1 MKRFLPISLI
11 IILSIAAKAQT
22 NTWTGDVLGNWGNA
36 TKWSQGH
43 VPTSGEDVVINTSSS
58 INVNS
63 FVGSVNA
70 IRSLKITGGV
80 SVKLSCT
87 VNGTRYL
94 RMSSTS
100 ASSKGLQI
108 DVGNTLI
115 FDATNTTG
123 TGLWICDVT
132 GAAGVTGLVDGTL
145 QFEGTGSGSG
155 GASLN
160 VYTGA
165 SNNASLVVSS
175 TGKIIHML
183 DTGDD
188 NGGTGSYLTMQ
199 SGSIY
204 EQHEDGGI
212 IPFGNWNAGSTVN
225 VITNGATPPVFA
237 GNSYGNVEI
246 NCTGITSP
254 IVFNKDI
261 SFNDFNLVS
270 TGAARVT
277 VKSGAGLIPYVLTIN
292 GTLTVSPASTLE
304 ATNNTNSGDGT
315 GWIKLKGDVFNNGII
330 TENAGGSGTSTIEL
344 NGTTNQNISSSGS
357 WVGNHFYFTMNN
369 PAGATLLS
377 PLLLKCNLILTN
389 GKIRTTATNI
399 LTMSK
404 GPVNSVHWEGGS
416 SASFVEGPMRNVGTG
431 TGFTFP
437 VGKGN
442 IYAPIRYENLIN
454 YFLTDT
460 LMGEYFRVNPGSV
473 YGHNYDPAGNPSID
487 HISNVEYWSVN
498 KISGTTP
505 GTRIVISVNQNSFCT
520 DSNLD
525 STFIARYDGGAGQWT
540 SCTTFRRDGIS
551 NSPPYVFGDIG
562 TTPVP
567 AFGIFT
573 LATNSGSNPLGN
585 GLQSAL
591 PIHLLT
597 FDATKINSSSALVNW
612 QLADLSSAAEKFDV
626 QRAGNDRNFVTI
638 GTLSGKDND
647 RFYDYTDNELKTG
660 VNLYRVRMTDKDGKV
675 TYTRIAAVINEVKG
689 FLLTS
694 LMPTIV
700 TQSTRLTV
708 ASSDKQ
714 RIDIIVTDMQGRVM
728 LRRNFS
734 IVAGNTNID
743 LSMEQLQ
750 SGAYALTAIS
760 EAGQMST
767 IRFIKQ

>member
-1 MKRFLPISLI
+1 MKRFLLPLT
-11 IILSIAAKAQT
+11 ILVSIAVKAQT
-22 NTWTGDVLGNWGNA
+22 NTWTGGLLGNWGNGA
-36 TKWSQGH
+36 NWSQGH
-43 VPTSGEDVVINTSSS
+43 TPTSSEDVVINTNSS

-63 FVGSVNA
+63 FAGNVRA

-80 SVKLSCT
+80 SVKLTCT

-100 ASSKGLQI
+100 TSQRGLVV
-108 DVGNTLI
+108 DAGNTLI

-123 TGLWICDVT
+123 TGFWICDLT
-132 GAAGVTGLVDGTL
+132 GTAGVTGLIDGTL

-165 SNNASLVVSS
+165 SNNANLVVSN

-188 NGGTGSYLTMQ
+188 NGGTGSYLNMQ
-199 SGSIY
+199 SGSVY
-204 EQHEDGGI
+204 EQQEDGGS
-212 IPFGNWNAGSTVN
+212 IPFGNWNAGSTVK

-237 GNSYGNVEI
+237 GNIYGNVEI
-246 NCTGITSP
+246 NCTGLTSP
-254 IVFNKDI
+254 IIFNKDI

-270 TGAARVT
+270 TGAGRVT
-277 VKSGAGLIPYVLTIN
+277 VKSGAGAIPYVLTIN

-315 GWIKLKGDVFNNGII
+315 GWIKLKGHIINNGTI
-330 TENAGGSGTSTIEL
+330 TENAGGSGNSTVEL
-344 NGTTNQNISSSGS
+344 NGTSNQNISGSGT
-357 WVGNHFYFTMNN
+357 WVGNHFFFTMNN

-377 PLLLKCNLILTN
+377 PLLLKCNMILTS

-399 LTMSK
+399 FTMSK

-416 SASFVEGPMRNVGTG
+416 SASFVEGPMKYVGTG

-442 IYAPIRYENLIN
+442 FFAPIRYENLIN
-454 YFLTDT
+454 YFLSDT
-460 LMGEYFRVNPGSV
+460 LMGEYFRINPGSV
-473 YGHNYDPAGNPSID
+473 YGHNYNPAASPSID
-487 HISNVEYWSVN
+487 HISTVEYWSVN

-525 STFIARYDGGAGQWT
+525 STFIARYDAGAGQWT
-540 SCTTFRRDGIS
+540 SCATFRRDGIS

-562 TTPVP
+562 TNPVP
-567 AFGIFT
+567 AFGMFT
-573 LATNSGSNPLGN
+573 LATNSGPNPLGN
-585 GLQSAL
+585 AVQSPL
-591 PIHLLT
+591 PIHLFT
-597 FDATKINSSSALVNW
+597 FDATKINSSSALVTW
-612 QLADLSSAAEKFDV
+612 QLADFSSAAEKFDV

-638 GTLSGKDND
+638 TTQTGKEND
-647 RFYDYTDNELKTG
+647 RFYNYTDNELKTG
-660 VNLYRVRMTDKDGKV
+660 VNLYRVRMTDKDGRV
-675 TYTRIAAVINEVKG
+675 SYTRIVAIINEVKG

-734 IVAGNTNID
+734 IAAGNTNID
-743 LSMEQLQ
+743 LSMEKLQ
-750 SGAYALTAIS
+750 SGAYALTAVS
-760 EAGQMST
+760 EQGQMST